1 MDVVIYCCTISH
13 FFVDAF
19 IFYGLN
25 IFESLLSVGL
35 SIAHLSGLFCSIA
48 DVSGLFCP
56 VADCL
61 SCLVYFVLLLIVSG
75 LICPIADYPV
85 RFVLSDS
92 SRVSVVHGEYNG
104 RTCIERQLGRLEMP
118 YSQFCGG
125 LCGGGS
131 LAI

>member
-1 MDVVIYCCTISH
+1 MRFFFFLHGCCNCCTISH
-13 FFVDAF
+13 FFVVAF

-25 IFESLLSVGL
+25 IFESLLSVGF
-35 SIAHLSGLFCSIA
+35 SIAHL
-48 DVSGLFCP
+48 SGLFCP